1 MLRELV
7 NLSADEAFNW
17 CQARRVEAIAAA
29 MAGSISE
36 AVCDSILEWAN
47 DAYLDYLMA
56 ASQGLIPPQQVAGE
70 KGGSNE

>member
-1 MLRELV
+1 MLREMV
-7 NLSADEAFNW
+7 NMSAEGAFNW
-17 CQARRVEAIAAA
+17 CQARRAEAIAAV
-29 MAGSISE
+29 MAGEISE
-36 AVCDSILEWAN
+36 TVCDSILEWAN